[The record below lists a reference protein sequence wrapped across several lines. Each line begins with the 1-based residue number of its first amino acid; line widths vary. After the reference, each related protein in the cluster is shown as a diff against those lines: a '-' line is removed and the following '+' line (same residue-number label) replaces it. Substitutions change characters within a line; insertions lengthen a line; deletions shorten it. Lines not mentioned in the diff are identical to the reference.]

1 MTKRELFNRYIL
13 LIIGLFIMALG
24 VALSTKA
31 NLGTSPISCIPYV
44 LSLGLPVSF
53 GWFTFFMNIIL
64 VLAQFLILRRDFKLI
79 HMLQLT
85 AVVAF
90 SVFTDLT
97 MHLVSGIQ
105 VSSWYSQWL
114 LLTTSN
120 IMLAMGIG
128 LEVTANVTML
138 PGEGFVMAVSK
149 VFHKE
154 FGRVKVVFDFSL
166 VVIGT
171 IISFYL
177 FYRLNGV
184 REGTIAASLSLGIIV
199 RYFIKIFQPLDS
211 RLKSKGVS
219 ASFETGKI
227 RDIAKT

>member
-1 MTKRELFNRYIL
+1 MTKLELFYRYVL
-13 LIIGLFIMALG
+13 LVIGLFVMSLG

-44 LSLGLPVSF
+44 LSLGFPVSF
-53 GWFTFFMNIIL
+53 GWFTFFINI
-64 VLAQFLILRRDFKLI
+64 VLIIAQIIILRRNFRLI
-79 HMLQLT
+79 HMLQLA
-85 AVVAF
+85 AVVVF

-97 MHLVSGIQ
+97 MHMISGIQ
-105 VSSWYSQWL
+105 VNSCFLQWL
-114 LLTTSN
+114 LLAISN
-120 IMLAMGIG
+120 IVLAMGIG

-166 VVIGT
+166 VAIGT
-171 IISFYL
+171 LISFYL

-184 REGTIAASLSLGIIV
+184 REGTIAASLSLGVIV
-199 RYFIKIFQPLDS
+199 RYFIKTFQPLDD
-211 RLKSKGVS
+211 RLKSKGIMDNFKPEEISNTV
-219 ASFETGKI
+219 ET
-227 RDIAKT
+227 